1 MNNPVEILPSNHLL
15 EIKNLADVNKAVKIA
30 IALGAEI
37 SAIPGSVFF
46 ETIVILEDGRKQYL
60 GHYPTEEKAFMA
72 IAAYILIFW
81 RIHLCVYPWSPE
93 IPLNPS
99 KTYEEFET
107 EYLANATVQEIV
119 DFYFLKSPESYRVN
133 KKIISDIESIR

>member
-1 MNNPVEILPSNHLL
+1 
-15 EIKNLADVNKAVKIA
+15 
-30 IALGAEI
+30 
-37 SAIPGSVFF
+37 
-46 ETIVILEDGRKQYL
+46 
-60 GHYPTEEKAFMA
+60 MA

-107 EYLANATVQEIV
+107 EYLANVTVQEIV

-133 KKIISDIESIR
+133 KKTISDIESIR